1 MDQVRFKADP
11 AEEMVP
17 RVLVAAMFGLMLV
30 TLGIVALAR
39 LTDAPLTG
47 TVAVSDTVTSRQIV
61 LTGDRGGAY
70 SVTAPDGTLLAM
82 SDEGPNGF
90 LGVMGRVID
99 RKRLTTGAE
108 ADAPIVVRRRA
119 DGIVEI
125 SDPATGMIVPLMGY
139 GKDNVAAF
147 ARLLD

>member
-1 MDQVRFKADP
+1 MQQARFKVDP

-17 RVLVAAMFGLMLV
+17 RILVAAMFALMLV

-47 TVAVSDTVTSRQIV
+47 TVAESDTLISRQIV
-61 LTGDRGGAY
+61 LTGDRNGAY
-70 SVTAPDGTLLAM
+70 SATAPDGTLLAM
-82 SDEGPNGF
+82 SDDGPNGF

-99 RKRLTTGAE
+99 RKRLTSGA
-108 ADAPIVVRRRA
+108 ADDAPIEVRRRA

-125 SDPATGMIVPLMGY
+125 IDPATGMVVPLMGY